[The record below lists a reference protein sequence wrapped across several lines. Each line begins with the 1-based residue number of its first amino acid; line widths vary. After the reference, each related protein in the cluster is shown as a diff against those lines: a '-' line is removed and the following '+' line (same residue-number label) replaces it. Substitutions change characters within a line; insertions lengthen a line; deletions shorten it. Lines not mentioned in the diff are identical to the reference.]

1 MPAFAEGLLLGW
13 VSSLAVTGCA
23 GWFAYRR
30 YERLQK
36 RTREAERLAELGT
49 LTGGLAHELKNPL
62 STIQLNLQLLG
73 EDVMPENPSYTRLF
87 SRLNTVQRETARLRD
102 TLDDFLRFAGRM
114 ELLRRPV
121 ELNRML
127 EELVDF
133 YTPQAQLQRVALRL
147 RKSDGPLTA
156 LLDERLLKQ
165 AILNLMINALQAMPE
180 AGGEIILSA
189 RHEDGSTVLD
199 VIDTGRGM
207 DAATVSRI
215 FEAYFSTK
223 RSGTGLGLAIAH
235 RIIREHG
242 GSIAVTSEPGKGSDF
257 RITLPDAPEPAPSYG
272 IKS

>member
-36 RTREAERLAELGT
+36 RARDAERLAELGT

-73 EDVMPENPSYTRLF
+73 EDVMPENPAYSRLI
-87 SRLNTVQRETARLRD
+87 SRLNTVQKETARLRD

-114 ELLRRPV
+114 ELVRKPV
-121 ELNRML
+121 ELNGML
-127 EELVDF
+127 EELLDF
-133 YTPQAQLQRVALRL
+133 YMPQAQLQRVALRL
-147 RKSDGPLTA
+147 RRSEGDLVA
-156 LLDERLLKQ
+156 QVDERLLKQ

-180 AGGEIILSA
+180 SGGEIILSA
-189 RHEDGSTVLD
+189 RREEDNAVLD

-207 DAATVSRI
+207 DLATVSRI
-215 FEAYFSTK
+215 FEAYYSTK
-223 RSGTGLGLAIAH
+223 RGGTGLGLAIAH

-242 GSIAVTSEPGKGSDF
+242 GTITVSSEPGKGSNF
-257 RITLPDAPEPAPSYG
+257 RITLPAERSLETE
-272 IKS
+272 K